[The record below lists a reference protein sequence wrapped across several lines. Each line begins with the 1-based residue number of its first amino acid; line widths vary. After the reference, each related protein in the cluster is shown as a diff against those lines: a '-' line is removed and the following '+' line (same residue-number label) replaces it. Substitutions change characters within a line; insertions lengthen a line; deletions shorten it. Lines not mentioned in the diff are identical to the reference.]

1 MQTLSRWMSAAWLL
15 LLPLVAAAASSGVV
29 RATLDNG
36 LRVVI
41 VRNALAPVVTTQ
53 VSYLAG
59 SDEAP
64 ASFPGTAHAL
74 EHMMFRGSPGLTR
87 DQLAVIGAG
96 MGGDFNAFTTQA
108 VTSYYFTAPAQ
119 DLDVALHI
127 EALRMRGLDLS
138 PAGWARERGAIEQ
151 EVARDRSDP
160 FYVFNTQLL
169 AAMFKGTPYAHDA
182 LGTRPSFNRTGAPLL
197 KKFYDTWY
205 APNNAILVV
214 AGDVDPQTTLGEI
227 ETLFGAI
234 PRKTLPARPRYDFQP
249 VAAATL
255 HYPTDYPVGV
265 AVLAYRMPGLQA
277 SDYAA
282 ADILVRVLGSQRGA
296 LYALVPQGKALF
308 ASFQSQFLPRAGIGY
323 AVGAFAKGGD
333 AEALLA
339 QMRAI
344 LARYAADGVPADL
357 VDAAKRKAIAQLA
370 FQKNSITGLA
380 NAWTNALAFQGLDS
394 PEDMAAAYAAVTPA
408 AVDRLA
414 RGVLQPAH
422 VITAILTPEPSGKPI
437 AGKGFGGAESFAAA
451 PEKPVALP
459 AWASAAL
466 DRLELPKSTLQP
478 YSTTL
483 RNGLRL
489 IVQPENISDT
499 ITVLGSVRTQPDL
512 QQPKGQD
519 GVGEVLSGLFNFGTT
534 TLGRLAFR
542 KALDDIAASESA
554 GYSFAIAA
562 PSAHFAR
569 ALQLLAD
576 NELHPALPEAAF
588 RIVRQQTAQALAGQ
602 MDTPDYLFARAIKH
616 ALLPAR
622 DPALR
627 EATPASVLK
636 LSYRDVKN
644 YYAQTFRPDL
654 TTIVVIGKVTP
665 ARAQHVI
672 AAQFGGWQAPSA
684 RPDLDL
690 PAVPPNQPAQQ
701 VVPDKTSV
709 QDTVALVQN
718 TPLTLRD
725 PARYA
730 LTVGNQVLGQGGFA
744 SRLWRDLRV
753 KTGLVYGVS
762 SSFDIGRTR
771 STYRVTL
778 GCDADK
784 VGQARAI
791 VVRDIEQMQR
801 QPISALELKRAQGM
815 LIRRIPLGESSINA
829 IGGALLYYAQHD
841 LPLDQARIAVRQ
853 YLQVTA
859 PEIRT
864 AFAKYIRPKDF
875 VEVVKGPAPRRGGI
889 EAGNR

>member
-1 MQTLSRWMSAAWLL
+1 MQTLSRWMSAACLL
-15 LLPLVAAAASSGVV
+15 LLPLAAAAASSGVV

-41 VRNALAPVVTTQ
+41 VRNTLAPVVTTQ

-64 ASFPGTAHAL
+64 AGFPGTAHAL
-74 EHMMFRGSPGLTR
+74 EHMMFRGSPGLSR

-151 EVARDRSDP
+151 EVARDLSDP

-182 LGTRPSFNRTGAPLL
+182 LGTRPSFNKTGAPLL
-197 KKFYDTWY
+197 RKFYDTWY

-227 ETLFGAI
+227 KTLFGAI

-249 VAAATL
+249 VSAGTL
-255 HYPTDYPVGV
+255 RYPTDYPVGV
-265 AVLAYRMPGLQA
+265 AVLAYRMPGLRA
-277 SDYAA
+277 RDYAT
-282 ADILVRVLGSQRGA
+282 ADILARVLGSQRGD
-296 LYALVPQGKALF
+296 LYALVPAGKALF

-323 AVGAFAKGGD
+323 AVGAFPKGGD

-344 LARYAADGVPADL
+344 LAKYAADGVPADL

-394 PEDMAAAYAAVTPA
+394 PEDMAAVYAAVTPA
-408 AVDRLA
+408 EVDRLA
-414 RGVLQPAH
+414 RSVLQPAH

-459 AWASAAL
+459 AWANAAL
-466 DRLELPKSTLQP
+466 NRLELPKSTLQP

-489 IVQPENISDT
+489 IVQPESISDT
-499 ITVLGSVRTQPDL
+499 VTVLGSVRTQTDL

-534 TLGRLAFR
+534 TLDRLAFR
-542 KALDDIAASESA
+542 KALDDIAASENA

-569 ALQLLAD
+569 AVQLLAG

-588 RIVRQQTAQALAGQ
+588 KIVQQQTAQALAGQ
-602 MDTPDYLFARAIKH
+602 METPDYLFARAINE
-616 ALLPAR
+616 ALLPPN

-636 LSYRDVKN
+636 LSYSDVKN

-665 ARAQHVI
+665 VVAERVI
-672 AAQFGGWQAPSA
+672 AARFGTWHAGGPK
-684 RPDLDL
+684 PDLNL
-690 PAVPPNQPAQQ
+690 PAVPPNPSAQL

-730 LTVGNQVLGQGGFA
+730 LIVGNQVLGQGGFA

-784 VGQARAI
+784 VRKARAI
-791 VVRDIEQMQR
+791 VVRDIEQMQQ

-815 LIRRIPLGESSINA
+815 LIRRIPLGESSVNA

-841 LPLDQARIAVRQ
+841 LPLDQARIAAQQ

-864 AFAKYIRPKDF
+864 AFAKYIRPQDF
-875 VEVVKGPAPRRGGI
+875 VEVVKGPAPR
-889 EAGNR
+889 